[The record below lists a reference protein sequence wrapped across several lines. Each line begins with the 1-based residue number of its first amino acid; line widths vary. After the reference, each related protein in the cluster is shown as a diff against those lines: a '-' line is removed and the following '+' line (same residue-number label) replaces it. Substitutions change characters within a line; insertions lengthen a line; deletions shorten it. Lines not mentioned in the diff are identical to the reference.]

1 MTTVIDSREPTTIAQ
16 PSGGERPPSG
26 GDLRGLSES
35 EAQARRAAGQGNDAA
50 FAPSRSYGQILR
62 DNAFSPINVIIFA
75 IGAALL
81 LMGLYT
87 DALVTVGVV
96 LLNVV
101 VAVFQ
106 EARAKRQLD
115 QIALLARPT
124 ARVVR
129 DGQERPIDPAA
140 VVVGD
145 VLIVGSGDQI
155 VVDGRVVGDRRMD
168 VDESLLTGE
177 SEPVAKRPGDPVS
190 SGSFCVAGTAAYE
203 AEVVGAASQANRMT
217 AGARAF
223 RQVRTPLQRAVD
235 LVLRVM
241 VVVILGLLGP
251 VVLDLMIHALS
262 LLADAADAPFAGT
275 LHRGYQSYSVEAT
288 VRSLAVVVGLV
299 PQGMALM
306 LTVAYALAAVRLA
319 GQGALLQQTNAV
331 ESLSHVD
338 ILCLD
343 KTGTLTTNR
352 FTFDALHPLAATEA
366 DLAGALGD
374 YAASASA
381 RNRTLDAIAAAFP
394 APAKPVRAEVPFSSV
409 RKWSALAFDDP
420 SRRGLYVL
428 GAPDVLQPFLQ
439 SGADLA
445 APLAEL
451 TAAGLRILLLAYH
464 PDPDA
469 LRAGDD
475 PRLPAGLTPLGL
487 VSFGDEIQPGA
498 RETIDAFRQA
508 GVRPIIISGDHP
520 DTVAAL
526 ARRAGFGQD
535 GALQTV
541 SGLDLAALD
550 DGSLVDAVRKA
561 TIFGRITPDQKRR
574 LVQAFQGD
582 DHYVAMIGDG
592 VNDVLALK
600 RADVAIAMHGG
611 SQAARS
617 VADLVLLNDSF
628 AVLPAAFR
636 EGQRIVRGAQDLIK
650 LFLSRSLA
658 MVLVIVGAA
667 LVGVAFPTSP
677 RLNAVPASLVIG
689 IPTLALTAWAR
700 PGTPTRQI
708 LRTVLPFA
716 LTAALTIAPVNL
728 LLYLS
733 YIRTTDD
740 VALAR
745 TVVTVVATL
754 CGLVLLPFVEPPTP
768 AWTGGD
774 ELSGDRRPSLLA
786 LALAA
791 LLVVIL
797 AVPALRSFFE
807 LAELA
812 PRDVGIVAL
821 AVTVWAFAL
830 RAIWRHDLARRFFGL
845 TDDEGGE

>member
-1 MTTVIDSREPTTIAQ
+1 VIAQ
-16 PSGGERPPSG
+16 PTGGARSPAL
-26 GDLRGLSES
+26 GDLRGLT
-35 EAQARRAAGQGNDAA
+35 EAEADARRAAGQGNDAA
-50 FAPSRSYGQILR
+50 FAPSRTYGQILR

-81 LMGLYT
+81 LMRLYI
-87 DALVTVGVV
+87 DALVTVGLV
-96 LLNVV
+96 LVNIV

-106 EARAKRQLD
+106 EARAKRELD
-115 QIALLARPT
+115 RIALLNRPQAT
-124 ARVVR
+124 VVR
-129 DGQERPIDPAA
+129 DGRERAVDPAE
-140 VVVGD
+140 VVLGD
-145 VLIVGSGDQI
+145 VLIVQPGDQI
-155 VVDGRVVGDRRMD
+155 VADGRMVGDGRMD

-203 AEVVGAASQANRMT
+203 AEVVGAESQANRMT

-223 RQVRTPLQRAVD
+223 RLVKTPVQRAVD
-235 LVLRVM
+235 LILRVM
-241 VVVILGLLGP
+241 VVLILGICGP
-251 VVLDLMIHALS
+251 VVLDLVIHALS
-262 LLADAADAPFAGT
+262 LLADAVNAPFAGT
-275 LHRGYQSYSVEAT
+275 LGRAYQNYSVEET

-299 PQGMALM
+299 PQGMSLM

-338 ILCLD
+338 VLCLD

-352 FTFDALHPLAATEA
+352 LTFDALHPLAATAA
-366 DLAGALGD
+366 DLASALGD
-374 YAASASA
+374 FAASAST
-381 RNRTLDAIAAAFP
+381 RNRTLDAIAAQFP
-394 APAKPVRAEVPFSSV
+394 APAKPVCAEVPFASV

-428 GAPDVLQPFLQ
+428 GAPDVLQPWLQ
-439 SGADLA
+439 SGVDLA
-445 APLAEL
+445 PTLGPL
-451 TAAGLRILLLAYH
+451 TAAGLRVVLLADH
-464 PDPDA
+464 LQPEA
-469 LRAGDD
+469 LQAGDD

-487 VSFGDEIQPGA
+487 VSFGDEIQPAA
-498 RETIDAFRQA
+498 RETLDAFRQA
-508 GVRPIIISGDHP
+508 GVRPIIISGDNP

-526 ARRAGFGQD
+526 ARQAGFGQD
-535 GALQTV
+535 GELRTV
-541 SGLDLAALD
+541 SGLDLVALD
-550 DGSLVDAVRKA
+550 DGEFARAAEEA
-561 TIFGRITPDQKRR
+561 TIFGRITPEQKRR
-574 LVQAFQGD
+574 LVQAFQSH

-600 RADVAIAMHGG
+600 RANVAIAMQGG
-611 SQAARS
+611 SQAARA

-636 EGQRIVRGAQDLIK
+636 EGQRIVRSTQDLIK

-658 MVLVIVGAA
+658 MVLVILGAA
-667 LVGVAFPTSP
+667 LVGLAFPTTP
-677 RLNAVPASLVIG
+677 RLNSVPAALVIG

-700 PGTPTRQI
+700 PGKTTRQI

-728 LLYLS
+728 TLYLS
-733 YIRTTDD
+733 YVRATGD

-745 TVVTVVATL
+745 TIVTVVATL
-754 CGLVLLPFVEPPTP
+754 CGLVLIPFVEPPTS

-774 ELSGDRRPSLLA
+774 ELSGDRRPALLA

-791 LLVVIL
+791 LLAVIL
-797 AVPALRSFFE
+797 AVPGLRSFFE

-812 PRDVGIVAL
+812 PRDLGIVAL
-821 AVTVWAFAL
+821 AVAVWAFAL
-830 RAIWRHDLARRFFGL
+830 RAIWRKDLARRFFGL
-845 TDDEGGE
+845 TDESAK